1 MIQRHGI
8 GVTDHDEG
16 GRPDPPHTS
25 GYRSVRMGKVINLRT
40 VRKRAARLRDGQHAA
55 ERRAHYGMSK
65 AERLLIKARDEKA
78 RRNVD
83 DHQIEKGEG
92 R

>member
-1 MIQRHGI
+1 
-8 GVTDHDEG
+8 
-16 GRPDPPHTS
+16 
-25 GYRSVRMGKVINLRT
+25 MGKVINLRT